1 MAAALVRTLAAAAL
15 RPLLQPR
22 GLCAGLLGPLRA
34 AGPAALPAPPPA
46 LGFKTK
52 GVLRRRCR
60 DCRLVKRRGRWFVYC
75 ESNPRHKQRQM

>member
-22 GLCAGLLGPLRA
+22 GPCAGLLGPLRA
-34 AGPAALPAPPPA
+34 ALPALPAPPPA